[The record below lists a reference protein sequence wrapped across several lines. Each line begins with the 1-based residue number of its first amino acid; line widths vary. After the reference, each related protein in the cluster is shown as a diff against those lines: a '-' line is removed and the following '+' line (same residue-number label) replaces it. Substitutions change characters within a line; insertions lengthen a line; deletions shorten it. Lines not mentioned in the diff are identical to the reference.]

1 LIEKQIIDECRGG
14 NLNKFRIL
22 VEQTSPIAFSVAF
35 RMLCDED
42 QAKDVV
48 QETMISI
55 WQKLNKIRSAERY
68 KSWMYRIVINKCYDQ
83 LRRRKKNPEYKAD
96 DKTWELISDRISEQP
111 SSDLEN
117 EETAVI
123 ISQLTNRLSPKQ
135 KAVFVLTELEE
146 LSVDEVSEI
155 TGMSKTAIKSN
166 LWYARRRISEMVEK
180 YL

>member
-1 LIEKQIIDECRGG
+1 
-14 NLNKFRIL
+14 
-22 VEQTSPIAFSVAF
+22 
-35 RMLCDED
+35 
-42 QAKDVV
+42 
-48 QETMISI
+48 
-55 WQKLNKIRSAERY
+55 
-68 KSWMYRIVINKCYDQ
+68 MYRIVINKCYDQ